1 MTNYGNDFASRLKY
15 AMKIRKLKAVD
26 LCNKTGLSS
35 ALISQYLSGKFEA
48 KNDKAYILSSAL
60 KVSPTWLLG
69 FSDDMFGDDSQIYTS
84 ANLNFIR
91 IPLYA
96 PICCGSGL
104 FVDDQIE
111 SMIAVPSD
119 GLSLSPDNYFAQR
132 AKGDS
137 MKDAGIS
144 DGDLLVFVKANV
156 PENGM
161 IGCFC
166 IDENEA
172 MCKKYKESGGII
184 SLQPMNSEYDP
195 VIVNPENTHFACIG
209 RLKKVIKNFD

>member
-1 MTNYGNDFASRLKY
+1 MSNYGKDFASRLKH
-15 AMKIRKLKAVD
+15 AMRIRQLKAVD

-48 KNDKAYILSSAL
+48 KNDKAYILSNAL

-69 FSDDMFGDDSQIYTS
+69 FSDDMFGDSEVYTS
-84 ANLNFIR
+84 ANINFIR

-96 PICCGSGL
+96 PICCGDGL

-111 SMIAVPSD
+111 GMIAVPSD
-119 GLSLSPDNYFAQR
+119 GLSLPPDSYFAQR
-132 AKGDS
+132 AKGIS
-137 MKDAGIS
+137 MKDAGIA
-144 DGDLLVFVKANV
+144 DGDILVFEKTSV
-156 PENGM
+156 PESGM

-172 MCKKYKESGGII
+172 MCKKYKESGGVIT
-184 SLQPMNSEYDP
+184 LQPMNSDYDP
-195 VIVNPENTHFACIG
+195 IIINPESAHFACIG
-209 RLKKVIKNFD
+209 RLKKVIKSFE